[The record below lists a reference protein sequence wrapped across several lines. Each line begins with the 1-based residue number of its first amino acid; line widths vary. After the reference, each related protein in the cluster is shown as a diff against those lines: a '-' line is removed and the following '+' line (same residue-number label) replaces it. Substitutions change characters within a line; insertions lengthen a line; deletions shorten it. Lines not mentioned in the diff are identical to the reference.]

1 MKNYR
6 NARNEWFGF
15 EDYDFDN
22 LGNATNEIVKN
33 MIEKENLIHDEEGY
47 LLYLESIKPSQNEI
61 RKQEIYQELN
71 NIDVQTMRPLR
82 AIQLGVNTI
91 EDTKKLTELEEQAK
105 LLRIE
110 LSNL

>member
-1 MKNYR
+1 MKNFK
-6 NARNEWFGF
+6 NNKNEWFS
-15 EDYDFDN
+15 FDDECFDE
-22 LGNATNEIVKN
+22 LGNTINKIVKN
-33 MIEKENLIHDEEGY
+33 MIEKEKLIQDEEGY

-71 NIDVQTMRPLR
+71 NIDIQTMRPLR

-110 LSNL
+110 LSKL